1 MEELEVLLVLYN
13 ISKKSHCFFLDIE
26 GKDTMLLIIS
36 ASSRPPPKPE
46 FKDSRVKSIRFILV
60 DNNYEKLLE
69 CQYNEETFTEILKF
83 LNPNHPNTAL
93 AAVHNS
99 PSREC
104 TLADK
109 RKYPNTTESNQSY
122 KDITESVPKKSK
134 VITEK
139 RKSVNVDN
147 TNNSK
152 TTECQNNST
161 SGNITHLPNDNYFI
175 KIDLKAPPQQV
186 AVLHNGIQKKLQEW
200 FSTQGLTLTQCD
212 EAPAIITVINSS
224 RIVSDIKRDFGRATG
239 ITTFFSI

>member
-1 MEELEVLLVLYN
+1 
-13 ISKKSHCFFLDIE
+13 
-26 GKDTMLLIIS
+26 MLLIIS

-83 LNPNHPNTAL
+83 LNPNHPTTAL
-93 AAVHNS
+93 AAVLNS

-134 VITEK
+134 VITH
-139 RKSVNVDN
+139 
-147 TNNSK
+147 
-152 TTECQNNST
+152 
-161 SGNITHLPNDNYFI
+161 IPNDNHLI

-186 AVLHNGIQKKLQEW
+186 AVLHNGIQKKLQDW

-224 RIVSDIKRDFGRATG
+224 RIVSDIKRDFGRVTG